1 LLNYDANGSLVTKQ
15 VDTGT
20 TTYGWD
26 ELNRLKSVSVPYA
39 SPALAQSYTYDPLGR
54 RIAKTANGVTTNTL
68 FDGPDPLAGVHALYS
83 SWTQPD
89 SLIAQGEATDRPLAR
104 LPLSGGVFQATFDYH
119 ANGLGSVAAI
129 SQETSGGDVPQIVRV
144 FEPWGMT
151 MSTVGTA
158 AAQAAAI
165 ADPNWQGRE
174 RDETGLSNF
183 RARYYDAG
191 GVNGSP
197 LIGRFISRDP
207 AGFAAGISLYA
218 FGGNDPINNA
228 DPSGMTALS
237 PAALTAGINGLMQ
250 DAQVSDFMN
259 QMGLGGLS
267 SSNQSLAYSAPA
279 PNYSSGNTLATVQT
293 TLAAASFVPGLGTV
307 TGLIGATIDVA
318 SGDFVAA
325 GLSLASAVP
334 IVGEAGA
341 AARTGMAVERTLAA
355 AGRAEGAAANAVGS
369 ASGYSVAFETVIPKL
384 GQGTRSAH
392 FNSANTNL
400 LAAAQNDA
408 GLASNM
414 EQLGVKVTDMTK
426 SPANWT
432 WHHVPDQ
439 PGTMQLVPF
448 DQHKWGSPAQSL
460 LHPNQRGG
468 FYNWGSEY

>member
-218 FGGNDPINNA
+218 FGGNDPINMA

-250 DAQVSDFMN
+250 DAKVSDFMN

-267 SSNQSLAYSAPA
+267 SSNQSLAYSAPT

-341 AARTGMAVERTLAA
+341 AARTGMAVERSLSAAERASQLANNGLTQIQRERFVTLAVTDTLEGTRVISSSSKTLEQSVIKQLQQGEVGVGGIGHA
-355 AGRAEGAAANAVGS
+355 EVTGVEGARALGLTPTGVAASRPICSSCADYLN
-369 ASGYSVAFETVIPKL
+369 
-384 GQGTRSAH
+384 GQGIPPLTP
-392 FNSANTNL
+392 L
-400 LAAAQNDA
+400 
-408 GLASNM
+408 
-414 EQLGVKVTDMTK
+414 K
-426 SPANWT
+426 
-432 WHHVPDQ
+432 
-439 PGTMQLVPF
+439 
-448 DQHKWGSPAQSL
+448 
-460 LHPNQRGG
+460 
-468 FYNWGSEY
+468 